1 MPIENRAEL
10 VYRFQSALA
19 QLHGIMNKLETGQF
33 AETLLG
39 LCLLQQALTKI
50 KVLLV
55 KQQVEGSIQKIRNTR
70 NEEMRLL
77 EAQRLLEI
85 YGAILH

>member
-19 QLHGIMNKLETGQF
+19 QLHGIMNKLETGPF

-39 LCLLQQALTKI
+39 LCLLQQALTRI
-50 KVLLV
+50 KLLVV
-55 KQQVEGSIQKIRNTR
+55 KQQVEGSIQLIRNTR
-70 NEEMRLL
+70 SEEMRLL
-77 EAQRLLEI
+77 EAHRLLEI